1 MDSRIMEIIRAAVV
15 DLNDELDYDTLQ
27 DCNSETIL
35 FGGEDGIDSLSLV
48 RLVTVVE
55 SEINDTF
62 DSTILL
68 ASEKAMS
75 MRNSPFRTAGALA
88 DFIDAEMKAQQ

>member
-1 MDSRIMEIIRAAVV
+1 MDSRIVEIIHSAVAE
-15 DLNDELDYDTLQ
+15 LNDELEYDTLGG
-27 DCNSETIL
+27 CNNDTVL
-35 FGGEDGIDSLSLV
+35 YGGEDGIDSLSLV

-62 DSTILL
+62 DCDILL

-75 MRNSPFRTAGALA
+75 MRNSPFRTVGALA
-88 DFIDAEMKAQQ
+88 EFIDSEMKAQ